1 LPALTGIGLGGQLQ
15 RHRFAVAGNLRKW
28 ELVLIFFPPLT
39 FESMRWQ
46 QYLGLSLLDVDC
58 YPARGVGSFA
68 TMFCGVGLQNA
79 AFQRIVVVP
88 SQYLAIV

>member
-15 RHRFAVAGNLRKW
+15 RHQFAVAGNLRKW

-58 YPARGVGSFA
+58 YPAK
-68 TMFCGVGLQNA
+68 
-79 AFQRIVVVP
+79 VVVLLQLF
-88 SQYLAIV
+88 SVV